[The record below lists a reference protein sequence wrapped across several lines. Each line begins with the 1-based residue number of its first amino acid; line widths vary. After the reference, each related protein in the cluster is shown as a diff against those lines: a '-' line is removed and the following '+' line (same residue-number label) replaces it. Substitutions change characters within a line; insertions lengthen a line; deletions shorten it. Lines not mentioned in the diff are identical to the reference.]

1 VERGLVFLF
10 VRIACMLKQVQII
23 ARHELV
29 IAIATRRAV
38 AAAGLYLV
46 TALLAGIG
54 YVKSLQGMQRQAA
67 QMLAER
73 GANPTQAAEA
83 VSRATH
89 EAYEKLVVFFA
100 GTSDLPVAASLT
112 DSLIL
117 PAFLWGS
124 LAFLPFL
131 VVLTSFDVIAGDLQ
145 ARSLCYSVLRA
156 PRIAILLGK
165 LLAQA
170 ALFVGLSV
178 VASLALLGVA
188 ASLLDNFEIFS
199 ALPGLVR
206 VWLVLLPY
214 GICYLSL
221 SAFCSAALRQPTLA
235 LIAAFGVMVALRILG
250 LFAHI
255 PEGHALAPLRY
266 LRWLSPAQY
275 QSGLWEA
282 GLAGPLFSVVAY
294 LTFAALFLVF
304 ATRVLD
310 GRDL

>member
-1 VERGLVFLF
+1 
-10 VRIACMLKQVQII
+10 MLKQVQTI
-23 ARHELV
+23 ARHEL
-29 IAIATRRAV
+29 AITVATRRAV

-46 TALLAGIG
+46 TALLGGVG
-54 YVKSLQGMQRQAA
+54 YVKSLQGMQRQAER
-67 QMLAER
+67 MLAER
-73 GANPTQAAEA
+73 GANPAQAAEA
-83 VSRATH
+83 VSRATE
-89 EAYEKLVVFFA
+89 EAYEKLVIFLA
-100 GTSDLPVAASLT
+100 GTADVPVAASLT

-156 PRIAILLGK
+156 PRLAILLGK

-178 VASLALLGVA
+178 VSSLALLGVA
-188 ASLLDNFEIFS
+188 ASLLDDFAIVG
-199 ALPGLVR
+199 AVPGLVR

-214 GICYLSL
+214 GFCYLCL
-221 SAFCSAALRQPTLA
+221 SAFCSASLRQPTVA
-235 LIAAFGVMVALRILG
+235 LLAAFGLMVALRILG
-250 LFAHI
+250 LFAHV
-255 PEGHALAPLRY
+255 PEGSALSPLRY
-266 LRWLSPAQY
+266 LGWLSPAQY

-282 GLAGPLFSVVAY
+282 GFAGPAFSALAY
-294 LTFAALFLVF
+294 LAFGGVFLAFAN
-304 ATRVLD
+304 RVLA

>member
-1 VERGLVFLF
+1 MF
-10 VRIACMLKQVQII
+10 KQVQII
-23 ARHELV
+23 ARHELLITV
-29 IAIATRRAV
+29 ATRRAL

-46 TALLAGIG
+46 TALLGGIG
-54 YVKSLQGMQRQAA
+54 YVKALQGMQRQAER
-67 QMLAER
+67 MLAER
-73 GANPTQAAEA
+73 GANEAQAAEA

-89 EAYEKLVVFFA
+89 EAYEKLVVFLA
-100 GTSDLPVAASLT
+100 GTADVPVAASLT

-124 LAFLPFL
+124 PAFLPFL

-156 PRIAILLGK
+156 PRSAILLGK

-178 VASLALLGVA
+178 VSSLALLGVA
-188 ASLLDNFEIFS
+188 ASLLDDFAI
-199 ALPGLVR
+199 AAAVPGLVR

-214 GICYLSL
+214 GFCYLCL
-221 SAFCSAALRQPTLA
+221 SAFCSASLRQPTVA
-235 LIAAFGVMVALRILG
+235 LLAAFGLMVALRILG

-255 PEGHALAPLRY
+255 PEGSALSLLHY
-266 LRWLSPAQY
+266 LGWLSPAQY
-275 QSGLWEA
+275 QTGLWEA
-282 GLAGPLFSVVAY
+282 GFAGPAFSALAY
-294 LTFAALFLVF
+294 LAFGAVFL
-304 ATRVLD
+304 ASANRVLA

>member
-1 VERGLVFLF
+1 
-10 VRIACMLKQVQII
+10 MLKQVRIV
-23 ARHELV
+23 AGHELV
-29 IAIATRRAV
+29 IAVATRRAL

-46 TALLAGIG
+46 TALLGGIG
-54 YVKSLQGMQRQAA
+54 YVKSLQGMQRQAE
-67 QMLAER
+67 QMLAAR
-73 GANPTQAAEA
+73 GANPAQATEA

-89 EAYEKLVVFFA
+89 EAYEKLVTFLA
-100 GTSDLPVAASLT
+100 GTGDVPVAASLS

-131 VVLTSFDVIAGDLQ
+131 VVLTSFDVVAADLQ
-145 ARSLCYSVLRA
+145 ARSLCYSTLRA
-156 PRIAILLGK
+156 PRLAILLGK

-188 ASLLDNFEIFS
+188 ASLLDHFAIL
-199 ALPGLVR
+199 AAVPGLVR

-214 GICYLSL
+214 GFCYLCL
-221 SAFCSAALRQPTLA
+221 SAFCSASLRQPTVA
-235 LIAAFGVMVALRILG
+235 LLAAFGLMVGLRMLG

-255 PEGHALAPLRY
+255 PEGSALTPLRY
-266 LRWLSPAQY
+266 LGWLSPAQY
-275 QSGLWEA
+275 QSGLWQA
-282 GLAGPLFSVVAY
+282 GFAGPAFSVVAY
-294 LTFAALFLVF
+294 LAFAAVFLVL
-304 ATRVLD
+304 ASRMLA

>member
-1 VERGLVFLF
+1 
-10 VRIACMLKQVQII
+10 MLKQVQII
-23 ARHELV
+23 ARHELMITV
-29 IAIATRRAV
+29 ATRRAV

-46 TALLAGIG
+46 TALLGGIG

-67 QMLAER
+67 RMLAER
-73 GANPTQAAEA
+73 GANPAQAAEA

-89 EAYEKLVVFFA
+89 EAYEKLVVFLA
-100 GTSDLPVAASLT
+100 GTADVPVAASLT

-156 PRIAILLGK
+156 PRAAILVGK

-178 VASLALLGVA
+178 VSSLALLGVA
-188 ASLLDNFEIFS
+188 ASLLDDFAI
-199 ALPGLVR
+199 AAAVPGLVR

-214 GICYLSL
+214 GFCYLCL
-221 SAFCSAALRQPTLA
+221 SAFCSASLRQPTVA
-235 LIAAFGVMVALRILG
+235 LLAAFGLMVALRILG
-250 LFAHI
+250 LFALI
-255 PEGHALAPLRY
+255 PEGSALGPLRY
-266 LRWLSPAQY
+266 LGWLSPAQY

-282 GLAGPLFSVVAY
+282 GFAGPAFSALAY
-294 LTFAALFLVF
+294 LAFAGVFLAF
-304 ATRVLD
+304 ANRVLA